1 MSIRDAYNSWAIQY
15 DTNQNKTRDLEGIAL
30 RETLHP
36 LNFEHCLEIGCG
48 TGKNSQW
55 LAEKSAN
62 LTAVDL
68 SEEMLNGARQKV
80 EAEHV
85 SFVQADITKAWSFVD
100 KHFDLISFSLVLE
113 HIADLDH
120 IFAEVNKV
128 LHPGGFVY
136 LGELHPFKQYTGTK
150 ARFDTESGRQIVEC
164 YTHNVSDFVLAGK
177 QSDLKLIDMNEYFD
191 EGNRSTIPRIL
202 TMLFQKPFSH

>member
-36 LNFEHCLEIGCG
+36 LNFEHCLEVGCG

-55 LAEKSAN
+55 LAEKAAN

-68 SEEMLNGARQKV
+68 SEEMLNRAKQKV
-80 EAEHV
+80 VAKHV
-85 SFVQADITKAWSFVD
+85 HFLQADITLPWTFVD
-100 KHFDLISFSLVLE
+100 KQFDFVSFSLVLE

-120 IFAEVNKV
+120 IFAEVNQV

-150 ARFDTESGRQIVEC
+150 ARFVTESGRQIVEC
-164 YTHNVSDFVLAGK
+164 YHHNISDFVLAGK
-177 QSDLKLIDMNEYFD
+177 KNGFKLIDINEYFD
-191 EGNRSTIPRIL
+191 EGDRTTLPRIL
-202 TMLFQKPFSH
+202 TLLFRKPANS